1 MRKLSDIAIDRL
13 RSAVEWFVDLM
24 VVVFL
29 LVIVIIVPVC
39 FIATVVAVVCGL

>member
-1 MRKLSDIAIDRL
+1 MRKLLDIAIDRL
-13 RSAVEWFVDLM
+13 WSAVEWFVDLM

-29 LVIVIIVPVC
+29 LAIVIIVPVC